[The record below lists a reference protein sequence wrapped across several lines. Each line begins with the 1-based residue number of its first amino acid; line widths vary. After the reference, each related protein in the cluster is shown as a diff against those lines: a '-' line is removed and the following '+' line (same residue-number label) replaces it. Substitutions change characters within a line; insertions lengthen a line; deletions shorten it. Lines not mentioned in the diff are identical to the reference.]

1 MKPFKIKS
9 EDVKTLQ
16 NLNDKELV
24 NLITTT
30 KNTMFFEI
38 LLARYERII
47 YNKILGFVHTEQ
59 EAIELSKTFFVV
71 LFSELN
77 HYKGPYKFSNW
88 LYKRAYMLCANHL
101 NKTNKIKEDL
111 LCTSQL
117 DNHLHI
123 EVSDA
128 ILCRMNSKKLIKAMS
143 LIEPA
148 DKAILMLRYQDDVPA
163 KELALLLEIDASS
176 FQAIFRKAKARIVK
190 TYNQL

>member
-1 MKPFKIKS
+1 
-9 EDVKTLQ
+9 
-16 NLNDKELV
+16 
-24 NLITTT
+24 
-30 KNTMFFEI
+30 
-38 LLARYERII
+38 
-47 YNKILGFVHTEQ
+47 
-59 EAIELSKTFFVV
+59 
-71 LFSELN
+71 
-77 HYKGPYKFSNW
+77 
-88 LYKRAYMLCANHL
+88 MLCANHL

-176 FQAIFRKAKARIVK
+176 FQAIFRKAKARIVE